1 MIIQKRGVAFQS
13 TGSNKSKVIIELAE
27 DFSFDLYTSNDDSR
41 ICKKCSLWLKEVNS
55 IKELPISKLK
65 LSKVRF

>member
-27 DFSFDLYTSNDDSR
+27 DFSFDLYNSNDDSR

-65 LSKVRF
+65 FSKVRF